1 MCANAGNAGISSAG
15 EIMARLK
22 DKYLQ
27 EVVPA
32 LKKQRGYVNPMQVPR
47 LVKVVVNMGINAA
60 VEKEV
65 LKSLV
70 ADLAKITGQAPV
82 VRKAR
87 KSIANFKL
95 RRGMP
100 VGLMVTLRRERMY
113 EFLDRLVNTV
123 LPRLRDF
130 RGVPVNA
137 FDGRGN
143 YSLGLGEQTIF
154 PEINVDEVKK
164 AQGMEIT
171 IVTTAVADD
180 EARDFL
186 RLMGMPFAAAG
197 RSA

>member
-1 MCANAGNAGISSAG
+1 
-15 EIMARLK
+15 MARLK

-27 EVVPA
+27 EVIPA
-32 LKKQRGYVNPMQVPR
+32 LKKQRGYLNPMQVPR
-47 LVKVVVNMGINAA
+47 LVKIVVNMGINSA

-65 LKSLV
+65 LKSLL

-95 RRGMP
+95 RAGMP
-100 VGLMVTLRRERMY
+100 VGLMVTLRGERMY
-113 EFLDRLVNTV
+113 EFFDRLVNTV

-130 RGVPVNA
+130 RGVPLHA

-143 YSLGLGEQTIF
+143 YSLGLSEQTIF
-154 PEINVDEVKK
+154 PEIGVDEVKK
-164 AQGMEIT
+164 VQGMDIT
-171 IVTTAVADD
+171 IVTTALTDD
-180 EARDFL
+180 EARDVL
-186 RLMGMPFAAAG
+186 RLLGMPFAAAG

>member
-1 MCANAGNAGISSAG
+1 
-15 EIMARLK
+15 MARLK

>member
-1 MCANAGNAGISSAG
+1 
-15 EIMARLK
+15 MARLK

-47 LVKVVVNMGINAA
+47 LVKIVVNMGINSA

-70 ADLAKITGQAPV
+70 GDLAKITGQAPV

-95 RRGMP
+95 RQGMP
-100 VGLMVTLRRERMY
+100 VGAMVTLRGARMY
-113 EFLDRLVNTV
+113 EFFDRLVNTV
-123 LPRLRDF
+123 MPRLRDF
-130 RGVPVNA
+130 RGVSLNA

-143 YSLGLGEQTIF
+143 YSLGFSEQTIF

-164 AQGMEIT
+164 IQGMDIT
-171 IVTTAVADD
+171 IVTTATTDD

-197 RSA
+197 NRSA